1 MKIEIL
7 NFGPINRCEY
17 DLNKS
22 LIVTYGENNI
32 GKSYAMQ
39 VIYLLLKKIRMYT
52 DYFSYMEMFYP
63 EARENR
69 EGIEKILK
77 NFVIN
82 NEIQVLDVTNE
93 IIHNY
98 KKNLEK
104 LLLNEFQA
112 SLENTFGTYDKILE
126 QTPVIKLQIDSEN
139 EYKFLL
145 NENKVE
151 ANIKIEKV
159 LLKKTSSDFHKS
171 RKNKGHYDIY
181 VYENHVNT
189 PVNLMIDKINELS
202 RNFARNFLRWMKDVY
217 FLPASR
223 SGIYTGMSSFGP
235 IMAQLSQNR
244 AYFNRSFQIPSIPEP
259 ISDYYMALSNI
270 RNDRNVKLE
279 EIVHEIEEEILK
291 GEVKF
296 DSRKKALIYQGKI
309 MEHSFEMND
318 VSSMVSEISPIV
330 AYLKYIVRTGNK
342 SKLTTN
348 ASTII
353 FIEEP
358 EAHLH
363 PINQIK
369 LMKSF
374 TKLVKL
380 NIKLVIA
387 SHSNYIFNELNNRV
401 LAGELNQNMYSPIL
415 MKLENEKS
423 NTYYMDMDEFGV
435 NDNNFADASELL
447 CEERENLIVELM
459 EKMENEDK

>member
-139 EYKFLL
+139 EYKL
-145 NENKVE
+145 
-151 ANIKIEKV
+151 
-159 LLKKTSSDFHKS
+159 
-171 RKNKGHYDIY
+171 Y
-181 VYENHVNT
+181 
-189 PVNLMIDKINELS
+189 
-202 RNFARNFLRWMKDVY
+202 
-217 FLPASR
+217 
-223 SGIYTGMSSFGP
+223 MSF
-235 IMAQLSQNR
+235 
-244 AYFNRSFQIPSIPEP
+244 
-259 ISDYYMALSNI
+259 
-270 RNDRNVKLE
+270 
-279 EIVHEIEEEILK
+279 
-291 GEVKF
+291 
-296 DSRKKALIYQGKI
+296 
-309 MEHSFEMND
+309 
-318 VSSMVSEISPIV
+318 
-330 AYLKYIVRTGNK
+330 
-342 SKLTTN
+342 
-348 ASTII
+348 
-353 FIEEP
+353 
-358 EAHLH
+358 
-363 PINQIK
+363 
-369 LMKSF
+369 
-374 TKLVKL
+374 
-380 NIKLVIA
+380 
-387 SHSNYIFNELNNRV
+387 
-401 LAGELNQNMYSPIL
+401 
-415 MKLENEKS
+415 
-423 NTYYMDMDEFGV
+423 
-435 NDNNFADASELL
+435 
-447 CEERENLIVELM
+447 
-459 EKMENEDK
+459 